1 MQRQQVVDAGGAP
14 PDGSVSAA
22 SPQQPGMM
30 QQPMQQPGMM
40 GQQQQMMMGQPTNT
54 KVALQNMLSSRIGPT
69 GQPLPPGP
77 GVPLA
82 PDGTAANRLQMMN
95 QQLQQ
100 GTMIQPQQPP
110 QSPQQMQMI
119 QQQQLAAQQ
128 QQQAAAAAAAAQQQR
143 QQQLMAMQQ
152 QQQQRA
158 AMSNISNSPIHP
170 HPQMMPGAPG
180 AMPVTRFAPRVAG
193 MPGLRPQVPGIQQQ
207 RMQQFVG
214 HAMETRLPP
223 DLCLLGCIFVIVD
236 YQDMDEAKHLPEW
249 RKVITQY
256 GGEIEESL
264 SGRVTHVL
272 ANNQKSAI
280 AQQARVEGKR
290 LVSAYWLNDTVVR
303 KKVLPPWKA
312 IHFPLP
318 ANFEPP
324 CNNMIL
330 TVTGFEDRDR
340 DYVKDMIKIAGA
352 TYTGYFTKHNHA
364 IICKRPVGEK
374 FEKAREWRVPA
385 VSIQWLND
393 VLFGS
398 ANAAQSMNNPRYQQF
413 KPEEP
418 LRIDYSLVQH
428 LIQAWKNPIRVT
440 PETYQKFKANPPA
453 RIKRKA
459 ERQRQ
464 EREAEER
471 KRKENEE
478 RRQQGLPPL
487 EDNPSQSNID
497 PSTGLPIPTPAEGA
511 PIPNGVEPPAGA
523 ADIPGAPPPS
533 ENKMEVD
540 PPQGIVK
547 EEKMDVDEEQASENK
562 ENENPKPQILFSS
575 VDNSVREELS
585 AIVTKLGGVLTE
597 NPKDCTHLV
606 MGKLVR
612 TNNMLMC
619 LPVVKHVL
627 RTNWITDSGVAG
639 RWISEEGYLLEDPE
653 VEMNFNFSL
662 SKTLARSNRDKLFM
676 GKIFYITPSAKPSL
690 QVLTNIITYSGGRVE
705 NRRRKTTEQMKEINT
720 GGNVNYIILT
730 CEEDIHLVTDV
741 LRAKLGVFN
750 TEFVMSAVTRC
761 EMDFD
766 LSRYITTVG
775 DRPE

>member
-1 MQRQQVVDAGGAP
+1 
-14 PDGSVSAA
+14 
-22 SPQQPGMM
+22 
-30 QQPMQQPGMM
+30 
-40 GQQQQMMMGQPTNT
+40 
-54 KVALQNMLSSRIGPT
+54 
-69 GQPLPPGP
+69 
-77 GVPLA
+77 
-82 PDGTAANRLQMMN
+82 
-95 QQLQQ
+95 
-100 GTMIQPQQPP
+100 MIQQQPP
-110 QSPQQMQMI
+110 QSPQQLQMI

-128 QQQAAAAAAAAQQQR
+128 QQQAAAAAAAQQQR
-143 QQQLMAMQQ
+143 QQQLMAI
-152 QQQQRA
+152 QQQRA
-158 AMSNISNSPIHP
+158 AMTNITNSPGHP
-170 HPQMMPGAPG
+170 HPQMMPGTPG
-180 AMPVTRFAPRVAG
+180 AMPVARFAPRVAG

-236 YQDMDEAKHLPEW
+236 YHDMEEAKHLPEW
-249 RKVITQY
+249 KKVITQY

-264 SGRVTHVL
+264 SARVTHVL

-280 AQQARVEGKR
+280 AQQARAEGKR

-324 CNNMIL
+324 CTNMIL
-330 TVTGFEDRDR
+330 TLTGFEDRDR

-413 KPEEP
+413 KPDEP
-418 LRIDYSLVQH
+418 LRIDYSLVPH

-487 EDNPSQSNID
+487 ENDPSQSNID
-497 PSTGLPIPTPAEGA
+497 PATGLPIAGPPEATGLPGLPTGAEK
-511 PIPNGVEPPAGA
+511 PAGA
-523 ADIPGAPPPS
+523 PDVVGALPES
-533 ENKMEVD
+533 DAKMEVD
-540 PPQGIVK
+540 PPTGIVK
-547 EEKMDVDEEQASENK
+547 EEKMDVDEESAENK
-562 ENENPKPQILFSS
+562 ENENPKPQILFSGMES
-575 VDNSVREELS
+575 NTRKQLME
-585 AIVTKLGGVLTE
+585 IVTRLGAVYTD
-597 NPKDCTHLV
+597 NPKECTHLV
-606 MGKLVR
+606 MVKLSR

-619 LPVVKHVL
+619 LPGVKYILGTQWVVE
-627 RTNWITDSGVAG
+627 SGEAG
-639 RWISEEGYLLEDPE
+639 RWISEEEHMLNDPE
-653 VEMNFNFSL
+653 VERKFNFNL
-662 SKTLARSNRDKLFM
+662 AKTLARANRDKLFM
-676 GKIFYITPSAKPSL
+676 GKIFYLTPSVQPSM

-705 NRRRKTTEQMKEINT
+705 NRRRKTTDQMKEINS
-720 GGNVNYIILT
+720 GGNVNYIIIT

-750 TEFVMSAVTRC
+750 AEFVLSAVTRC

-766 LSRYITTVG
+766 LSRYLTTQ
-775 DRPE
+775 